1 MKKKVNKI
9 VIENAKILFRN
20 FAGVETRF
28 NPKGR
33 RNFSVI
39 IDDPEYA
46 EMLKN
51 DGWNIKTLPP
61 REEGDIPKYYLQVS
75 VNFENVPPKVI
86 MVTSRSMAP
95 LDSESIGTLD
105 YADIINVDLT
115 ITPYHW
121 EVSGKDGIK
130 AYLKTMYVTIEEDE
144 FADKYADI

>member
-9 VIENAKILFRN
+9 IIENAKILFRN
-20 FAGVETRF
+20 FAGEETRF

-46 EMLKN
+46 EMLTN

-61 REEGDIPKYYLQVS
+61 REEGDTAKYYLQVT

-86 MVTSRSMAP
+86 MVTNKSMTP

-121 EVSGKDGIK
+121 EVNGKDGIK
-130 AYLKTMYVTIEEDE
+130 AYLKTMYVTIDEDE

>member
-61 REEGDIPKYYLQVS
+61 REEGDTTKYYLQVS

-86 MVTSRSMAP
+86 MVTSRSMTP

-105 YADIINVDLT
+105 YADISNVDLT

-121 EVSGKDGIK
+121 EVNGKDGIK

>member
-9 VIENAKILFRN
+9 VIENAKILFSN

-39 IDDPEYA
+39 IDDTEYA